1 MITEHK
7 SMQRKIKRDLMNTK
21 SETET
26 QVDSYF
32 FFSKSRMII
41 SSANHMLSYTQV
53 KYTVVQSL
61 SKIHLHQPIKE
72 LF

>member
-1 MITEHK
+1 
-7 SMQRKIKRDLMNTK
+7 
-21 SETET
+21 
-26 QVDSYF
+26 
-32 FFSKSRMII
+32 MII